1 MISIDGKRV
10 RLSGKHSEL
19 VTEFA
24 CLFHVMD
31 KKMPDVLSDALDLIE
46 NAKDDD
52 FRMFEFSKGT
62 RLNDTNDE

>member
-10 RLSGKHSEL
+10 RLEGKRSEL

-31 KKMPDVLSDALDLIE
+31 KTMPDVLSDALDLIE
-46 NAKDDD
+46 VAK
-52 FRMFEFSKGT
+52 MMILGCLKMSKGM
-62 RLNDTNDE
+62 RLNEQ

>member
-10 RLSGKHSEL
+10 RLEGKRSEL

-31 KKMPDVLSDALDLIE
+31 KTMPDVLSDALDLIE
-46 NAKDDD
+46 VAKDDD
-52 FRMFEFSKGT
+52 FRMFDNVEGNEIK
-62 RLNDTNDE
+62 